1 MDGILLGVFGTEA
14 ESKSALLTSLGKKS
28 EAEGT
33 IIYHR
38 TDSGK
43 KISLLDDQQFPQRI
57 QGYSMVASIS
67 DHAFFM
73 FPSTGRLGAPD
84 GELAVL
90 LESLHLPGTVEV
102 IEGSASPDTVRSA
115 LKGTAVGGYPIEER
129 NLKSTV
135 MDPSK
140 LTIRG
145 SSPQGTLVY
154 VDRAFTVKGI
164 GTVALGFVLS
174 GKVSVHDKLRPI
186 PGKEGLLADVK
197 SIQINDEDYD
207 SAGRGIRVGLS
218 LKGVDPSDLEKTHW
232 LDDGSFKVSDTLN
245 LSFAKS
251 QFYKQTVVDREMHLQ
266 LPGEMLAATI
276 SAGGSPDAISAKLQS
291 VAPVWDGM
299 NTALIDLNAKSL
311 RVAGGCTC
319 RF

>member
-1 MDGILLGVFGTEA
+1 MDGILLGVFGSDTD
-14 ESKSALLTSLGKKS
+14 SKSALLTSLGKKS

-33 IIYHR
+33 VIYHR

-43 KISLLDDQQFPQRI
+43 KISLLDDLEFPQRI
-57 QGYSMVASIS
+57 QGYSMVASIC
-67 DHAFFM
+67 DHAYFM
-73 FPSTGRLGAPD
+73 FPRSGRLAAPD

-90 LESLHLPGTVEV
+90 LESFSLPGTIQVVE
-102 IEGSASPDTVRSA
+102 GTSNPDAVRSA
-115 LKGTAVGGYPIEER
+115 LKGTAVGKYPIEER
-129 NLKSTV
+129 NLQSAI

-140 LTIRG
+140 LTMKTG
-145 SSPQGTLVY
+145 APQGTLVY

-174 GKVSVHDKLRPI
+174 GKVSVHDKLRPV
-186 PGKEGLLADVK
+186 PGKEGLTADVK

-232 LDDGSFKVSDTLN
+232 LDDGSFKVSDTLD
-245 LSFAKS
+245 LAFAKS
-251 QFYKQTVVDREMHLQ
+251 QFYKQAVVDREMHLQ

-276 SAGGSPDAISAKLQS
+276 GAGSSSDSISAKLQS

-299 NTALIDLNAKSL
+299 RSALIDLNSKSL
-311 RVAGGCTC
+311 RVAGGCTSK
-319 RF
+319 F

>member
-1 MDGILLGVFGTEA
+1 MDGVLLGVFGTETD
-14 ESKSALLTSLGKKS
+14 SKAALLSSLGKKS

-38 TDSGK
+38 ADSGK
-43 KISLLDDQQFPQRI
+43 KVSLLDDQQFPQRI

-73 FPSTGRLGAPD
+73 FPRAGRIGAPD
-84 GELAVL
+84 GELAIL
-90 LESLHLPGTVEV
+90 LESFSLPGTIEV
-102 IEGSASPDTVRSA
+102 VEGSAGPEAVRAA

-129 NLKSTV
+129 NLQSTV
-135 MDPSK
+135 MDPTK
-140 LTIRG
+140 LVLREG
-145 SSPQGTLVY
+145 APSGTLIY

-186 PGKEGLLADVK
+186 PGKEGLRADVK
-197 SIQINDEDYD
+197 SIQINDEDYEF
-207 SAGRGIRVGLS
+207 AGRGIRVGLS
-218 LKGVDPSDLEKTHW
+218 LRGVDPLDLEKTHW
-232 LDDGSFKVSDTLN
+232 LDDGSFQVSDSLR
-245 LSFAKS
+245 LAFAKS
-251 QFYKQTVVDREMHLQ
+251 QFYKQPVVGREMHLQ
-266 LPGEMLAATI
+266 LPGEMLAATMG
-276 SAGGSPDAISAKLQS
+276 AGSSPDELTARLQTM
-291 VAPVWDGM
+291 APVWDGM
-299 NTALIDLNAKSL
+299 RVCLIDLNAKGL